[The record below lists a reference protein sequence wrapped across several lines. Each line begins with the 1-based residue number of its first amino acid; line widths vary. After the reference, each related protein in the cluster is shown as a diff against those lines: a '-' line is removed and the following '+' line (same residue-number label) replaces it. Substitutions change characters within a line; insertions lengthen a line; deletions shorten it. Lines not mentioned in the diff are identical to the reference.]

1 MPTFAKKLQTEFD
14 LLKEQNIFLLS
25 ENRILKATIAELN
38 VMIAELKGK
47 FSELEGTNSTLQ
59 ETNNILQATNSNQ
72 SQEINKLKEQLG
84 LNSTNS
90 SLPPSRDLYKV
101 KQTNKAKSD
110 RKPGGQPGH
119 PGYSYQLLPPDEVID
134 CLPEHC
140 HCGHKLEKIDKFI
153 QDQKIEIPPIKAY
166 VKEYKRWY
174 GYCSA
179 CKKKRLAPLPEG
191 VQLDLLGPNTKAI
204 ITCLNGFY
212 HNSKRD
218 VQTILKDIFN
228 LDISLGLISDTAKRV
243 NKELAASYQDLKE
256 KITSSPYLHI
266 DETGHKNKGKKGWAW
281 IFTNRETSLLKLSS
295 SRGRQVLKSVLG
307 KYEGQVISDR
317 YGAYTYFEAEKRQI
331 CWSHIKR
338 DFERFAHSLNP
349 SLSAKGKRLVELSS
363 EVFGL
368 KKALTREQLEEDFFL
383 KRIKKI
389 KKELEYV
396 FKCILRIRGIPQGH
410 RVARRILNSFEML
423 WRFVKDKAIDMT
435 NNLAE
440 RQIRKYVTYR
450 KKLLFTWSTWGE
462 EFVERMLSLFLTCR
476 LNNSN
481 SFHQLLQAINSSSLY
496 THPQTDTIVG
506 V

>member
-1 MPTFAKKLQTEFD
+1 LYKELAIQLDQ
-14 LLKEQNIFLLS
+14 LREQNEVLVKENKLLR
-25 ENRILKATIAELN
+25 EA
-38 VMIAELKGK
+38 
-47 FSELEGTNSTLQ
+47 NSKL
-59 ETNNILQATNSNQ
+59 I
-72 SQEINKLKEQLG
+72 QEINELKEKLG

-90 SLPPSRDLYKV
+90 SLPPSRDLYAIKR
-101 KQTNKAKSD
+101 KDKAKSD

-134 CLPEHC
+134 CLAQHC
-140 HCGHKLEKIDKFI
+140 HCGHKLEKTDKFI

-191 VQLDLLGPNTKAI
+191 VQADLLGPHAKTI
-204 ITCLNGFY
+204 ITALNGFY

-218 VQTILKDIFN
+218 LQAIVKDIFN
-228 LDISLGLISDTAKRV
+228 LDISLGLISNTAKRV
-243 NKELAASYQDLKE
+243 NKQLEANYQGIKE

-349 SLSAKGKRLVELSS
+349 SLSMKGKRLVELSG

-368 KKALTREQLEEDFFL
+368 KKALTRQQVEEDFFL

-389 KKELEYV
+389 KKELAYI
-396 FKCILRIRGIPQGH
+396 FKCILRIRGIPQGQ
-410 RVARRILNSFEML
+410 RVARRILKSFEML

-440 RQIRKYVTYR
+440 RQLRKYVTYR
-450 KKLLFTWSTWGE
+450 KKLFFTWSDWGN
-462 EFVERMLSLFLTCR
+462 EFVERMLSLFLSCR
-476 LNNSN
+476 LSNSN
-481 SFHQLLQAINSSSLY
+481 AFAQLYSSIRGPS
-496 THPQTDTIVG
+496 
-506 V
+506 